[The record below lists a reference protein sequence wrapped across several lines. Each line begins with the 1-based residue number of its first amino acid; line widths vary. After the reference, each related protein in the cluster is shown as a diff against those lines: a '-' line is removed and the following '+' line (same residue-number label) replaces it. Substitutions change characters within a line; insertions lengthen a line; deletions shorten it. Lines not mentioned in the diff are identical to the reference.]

1 MKVYRKVL
9 THEIEMHMR
18 ERPCFWIKRISA
30 YHMYDLVG
38 INGQKISLSI
48 NYVDLDPMPMVGDR
62 LYLSEN
68 IIDGMKENGYVYTFS
83 TRIGEV
89 YARQPHDFLVNLVCS
104 MEKFR
109 KRMKHGEKRKM
120 MWAKSWQILLFICL
134 GYLKY

>member
-1 MKVYRKVL
+1 MRMYRKVL
-9 THEIEMHMR
+9 THEIKMRMR

-38 INGQKISLSI
+38 INGEKISLSI
-48 NYVDLDPMPMVGDR
+48 DFVDLDPMPMVGDR

-89 YARQPHDFLVNLVCS
+89 YARQPHNFLVNPKEFL
-104 MEKFR
+104 
-109 KRMKHGEKRKM
+109 
-120 MWAKSWQILLFICL
+120 ILEYGNKKIVLL
-134 GYLKY
+134 EQWYG